1 MGFRDS
7 CAPLLLDPSP
17 PFSGHL
23 LTRDENMFTLFEGQR
38 IDGTASTHHHTGGGG
53 GGGEGGG
60 GGSGSGEPGHRN
72 HHGGGG
78 RGGGGGGGGDRS
90 GGSGGSGSMSSGGLH
105 VSGSGDR
112 SSGSGGSDYEPW
124 QPTCESYLYP
134 PSHSVLL
141 RCYPHTFQSRRIP
154 SHSPHYVPPPRFIC
168 SAFAVSCS
176 TLSCRFPL
184 HPMHC
189 LILPPPPSDHECRWA
204 STLPKVLIR
213 LVPIRSVHTLRDGCG
228 TETSEQFPS
237 PRDNVYCI
245 YYRI

>member
-1 MGFRDS
+1 
-7 CAPLLLDPSP
+7 
-17 PFSGHL
+17 
-23 LTRDENMFTLFEGQR
+23 
-38 IDGTASTHHHTGGGG
+38 
-53 GGGEGGG
+53 
-60 GGSGSGEPGHRN
+60 
-72 HHGGGG
+72 
-78 RGGGGGGGGDRS
+78 
-90 GGSGGSGSMSSGGLH
+90 MSSGGLH

-134 PSHSVLL
+134 PSHSVLHL
-141 RCYPHTFQSRRIP
+141 FSFCRFMLHTFLQIP
-154 SHSPHYVPPPRFIC
+154 FAPHALSHTS
-168 SAFAVSCS
+168 
-176 TLSCRFPL
+176 
-184 HPMHC
+184 
-189 LILPPPPSDHECRWA
+189 PPPSDHECRWA